1 MSKQTPIGEIQT
13 QEISPRDNVSNCI
26 KREYGFSLTCILA
39 YKDKIVDFVLI
50 RENTCQ

>member
-13 QEISPRDNVSNCI
+13 QEINPRDNVSNCI
-26 KREYGFSLTCILA
+26 KREYGFSLTCTLA